1 MSAPNS
7 GTLVTACHSCLHAKP
22 PILIDEIRAR
32 RVAQGYE
39 RYDMFGFK
47 QPPPPPPVRVQ
58 IVSEDALL
66 LTFFAAGVLLII
78 SLAPLS
84 EPGKISARRVYS
96 LSAALLAASTLALTA
111 FEPNI
116 SAIDS
121 FYLACMTFT
130 TIGYGDVEYPASP
143 AGRVLVSLLA
153 LGGIAFF
160 AVTLEMVHSMR
171 RRTDGAAL
179 GSLFGVP
186 SHSDLLAG
194 GMLAVNFALGAGLC
208 SFLTDDHEMPKGVL
222 DSLYWCVIT
231 STSVGF
237 GDFHPTTALGKVC
250 VCAYAFCTMQATAN
264 AMDVAKEKLIQL
276 CTTPSAPTKRD

>member
-1 MSAPNS
+1 
-7 GTLVTACHSCLHAKP
+7 
-22 PILIDEIRAR
+22 
-32 RVAQGYE
+32 
-39 RYDMFGFK
+39 
-47 QPPPPPPVRVQ
+47 
-58 IVSEDALL
+58 
-66 LTFFAAGVLLII
+66 
-78 SLAPLS
+78 
-84 EPGKISARRVYS
+84 
-96 LSAALLAASTLALTA
+96 
-111 FEPNI
+111 
-116 SAIDS
+116 
-121 FYLACMTFT
+121 MTFT

-153 LGGIAFF
+153 LGGVAFF

-171 RRTDGAAL
+171 RRADGAAL
-179 GSLFGVP
+179 GSLLGVP

-194 GMLAVNFALGAGLC
+194 GMLAVNFALGAVLC

-264 AMDVAKEKLIQL
+264 AMDVAKEKLVQL
-276 CTTPSAPTKRD
+276 CTTPSAPAKRD

>member
-1 MSAPNS
+1 
-7 GTLVTACHSCLHAKP
+7 
-22 PILIDEIRAR
+22 
-32 RVAQGYE
+32 
-39 RYDMFGFK
+39 MFGK
-47 QPPPPPPVRVQ
+47 KPPPPPAPVPL
-58 IVSEDALL
+58 VSDDALL
-66 LTFFAAGVLLII
+66 LTMLAAGALLII
-78 SLAPLS
+78 SLAPPS
-84 EPGKISARRVYS
+84 EPGNISAKRVYS

-111 FEPNI
+111 LEPDI
-116 SAIDS
+116 SAVDS

-130 TIGYGDVEYPASP
+130 TIGYGDIEHPASP

-171 RRTDGAAL
+171 RRADGAAL
-179 GSLFGVP
+179 GSLLGVP

-194 GMLAVNFALGAGLC
+194 AMLAVNFALGAVLC

-237 GDFHPTTALGKVC
+237 GDFHPTSALGKVC
-250 VCAYAFCTMQATAN
+250 VCVYALFTMQATAN
-264 AMDVAKEKLIQL
+264 AMEVAKEKLVLL
-276 CTTPSAPTKRD
+276 CTTPSAPAKRD